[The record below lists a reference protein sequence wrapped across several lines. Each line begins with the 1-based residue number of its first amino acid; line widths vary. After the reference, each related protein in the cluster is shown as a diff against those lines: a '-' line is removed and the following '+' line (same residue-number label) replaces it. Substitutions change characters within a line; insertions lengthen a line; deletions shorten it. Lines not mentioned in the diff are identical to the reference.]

1 MQIAYAKIIVFVKHP
16 LLKSEGVN
24 WAFAEDLPSALVCK
38 LSLAQIFPQMNEAV
52 DMGRE
57 ELLLSGKRYLIRL
70 ILYRKVF
77 QKCHFVTA

>member
-38 LSLAQIFPQMNEAV
+38 LLLAQIFPQMNGAA
-52 DMGRE
+52 DMGKE
-57 ELLLSGKRYLIRL
+57 ELLSSGKNLIRL

>member
-38 LSLAQIFPQMNEAV
+38 LLLAQIFPQMNGAV

-57 ELLLSGKRYLIRL
+57 ELLSSGKR
-70 ILYRKVF
+70 
-77 QKCHFVTA
+77 